1 MRQAQELNAAF
12 QSGDRDKLCAAIFA
26 VIMGTGNVSAFAL
39 RARVD
44 RTMLYTAFKHNPGFD
59 IILKVMRAADFKLIA
74 VDHPESFSK
83 RSLLSQKL
91 SAALDTDDIRLIIK
105 AFSEALH
112 AQENIFRLAEKIHM
126 SRAALYRTFACPRV
140 PRLGTL
146 LNFLNALNLRLAVK
160 GKMNSWR
167 PFNAADLKT
176 LRRHSKAKTP
186 TVRVAQLMNRSV
198 GSLQQKCR
206 RLNIPLGH
214 RPYGKK
220 SYVTKRPINDPYNR
234 RRT

>member
-1 MRQAQELNAAF
+1 MPLAQKLNAAF
-12 QSGDRDKLCAAIFA
+12 QSGDREKLCVAIFA

-39 RARVD
+39 KAGVD
-44 RTMLYTAFKHNPGFD
+44 RAMLYTAFKHNPGFD
-59 IILKVMRAADFKLIA
+59 IVLKVMRAADLKLIA
-74 VDHPESFSK
+74 VDRPESFSK
-83 RSLLSQKL
+83 RSLLSRKL

-112 AQENIFRLAEKIHM
+112 AQKNIFRLAKTIDM
-126 SRAALYRTFACPRV
+126 SRTALYRTFAYPRV

-146 LNFLNALNLRLAVK
+146 LNFLTALNLRLAVK
-160 GKMNSWR
+160 SEMNAWR
-167 PFNAADLKT
+167 RFNAADLKK

-220 SYVTKRPINDPYNR
+220 SYVTKRPI
-234 RRT
+234 